1 MLGHIQRAGVP
12 VPSDRLLA
20 ARFSTRA
27 VDLIEQGADNRV
39 VVYQE
44 GRVTD
49 MDLNQVLKIANS
61 PVDPNGSLVKVA
73 RALGI
78 YVGEED

>member
-1 MLGHIQRAGVP
+1 M
-12 VPSDRLLA
+12 PSDRLLA
-20 ARFSTRA
+20 ARFATWA
-27 VDLIEQGADNRV
+27 VDLIEKGEDNRV

-49 MDLNQVLKIANS
+49 MDLNQVLKIANT
-61 PVDPNGSLVKVA
+61 PVDPSGSLVKTA